1 MIHSHDTEQVTIQLY
16 QLTPKPELLDLDG
29 GLFRDR
35 LLSIRDESQQPAP
48 SNDAIAE
55 AATVGDL
62 MHALATIED
71 SRTAARN
78 ITQVFQWV
86 LAEQASQ
93 AQLIWDPVHKGIR
106 LSDTVV
112 LKSGEYRDILTAMV
126 AQLRFDRFDGKLP
139 VFTVMLKNPLFFSQN
154 LSVEELGQFL
164 EDRRK
169 LYLPVLDQ
177 KLNFNAVLRTVTG
190 KEVYIYEQRTRRNPN
205 PFRIGDRFIAS
216 GRMTQD
222 EYQELERNKTKLR
235 VAYVTPYN
243 DAQKHYCY
251 PARDLHVVASDSLL
265 RLENQNPTIE
275 FPEPL
280 GEAIALYRYAKTAI
294 RSQMDARPELLKHLQ
309 SVLEDHFELVP
320 PITAECHYLQTPRF
334 RLKGRQK
341 INEEIKQG
349 KAYYTDDALIL
360 GNNALCYP
368 TTESSE
374 DKEKKF
380 LSFFSPKSK
389 VAQLGFEFTRVPYSA
404 KLAVTEPNK
413 TAERIRNER
422 QDCNAALVAWPSWS
436 HLPNNKMLEFELM
449 RRNIAVQHVINE
461 NFKKDAP
468 KISALLKGMAE
479 KFPVNEVSHS
489 DHFRSITPFDYA
501 LGLDVSRHG
510 NLDIAS
516 FPVVIDA
523 SGRVSCTFSE
533 TPYTSDK
540 EKRSTGEIAQVLNR
554 IVKDH
559 KPEGNPIS
567 LLFLRDG
574 VAYEDYDEVAS
585 YLPDNV
591 SLTVVSVRKNLL
603 NTCSDEMPTGEF
615 YSLFAEHGEDRFVFG
630 INARQ
635 GEESKITRLHLAEVV
650 RNPLG
655 VDTKT
660 LGEVLISL
668 ACQNKTTEVEI
679 ASLPF
684 PIAYADRMAWTIRDM
699 IQDRELCRYVL
710 NQYPEEVDEAG
721 GATLFIYN
729 EIRRFVTSRANGYS
743 FAI

>member
-1 MIHSHDTEQVTIQLY
+1 MINYHNSEQVTIQLY
-16 QLTPKPELLDLDG
+16 QLTPKPRLLELDG
-29 GLFRDR
+29 RHFRER
-35 LLSIRDESQQPAP
+35 LLSISKESQAPAP
-48 SNDAIAE
+48 SNDAIPE
-55 AATVGDL
+55 AVTVGDL
-62 MHALATIED
+62 IYALASNED
-71 SRTAARN
+71 SRKAARN
-78 ITQVFQWV
+78 ITQVFNWV
-86 LAEQASQ
+86 LAEQATQ

-106 LSDTVV
+106 LTDTVI
-112 LKSGEYRDILTAMV
+112 LKNGEYRDILTAMV
-126 AQLRFDRFDGKLP
+126 AQLRFDRFEGKLP
-139 VFTVMLKNPLFFSQN
+139 VFSVMLKNPLFFSQN
-154 LSVEELGQFL
+154 LSVGELGQFL
-164 EDRRK
+164 EDRRR

-177 KLNFNAVLRTVTG
+177 KLNFNAVLRTVTS
-190 KEVYIYEQRTRRNPN
+190 KEVYIYEQKTRKNPN
-205 PFRIGDRFIAS
+205 PFRIGERFIAS
-216 GRMTQD
+216 GRMTEI
-222 EYQELERNKTKLR
+222 EYKELEHCKTKLR
-235 VAYVTPYN
+235 VAYVTSYS

-251 PARDLHVVASDSLL
+251 PARDLQVVASDSLL

-275 FPEPL
+275 FPAPL
-280 GEAIALYRYAKTAI
+280 REAIALYRYAKTAI
-294 RSQMDARPELLKHLQ
+294 RSQMDARPELLKRLQ
-309 SVLEDHFELVP
+309 RALEEHFELMP
-320 PITAECHYLQTPRF
+320 AINAECHYLQTPRF

-341 INEEIKQG
+341 INDEIKQG

-368 TTESSE
+368 TAESSE

-389 VAQLGFEFTRVPYSA
+389 AAQLGFEFTRVPYSA
-404 KLAVTEPNK
+404 KLAVTDPSR
-413 TAERIRNER
+413 TAERISTECRN
-422 QDCNAALVAWPSWS
+422 CNAALIAWPSWS

-479 KFPVNEVSHS
+479 KFPVNEASHS

-510 NLDIAS
+510 SLDIAS

-523 SGRVSCTFSE
+523 SGKVSCTFSE

-540 EKRSTGEIAQVLNR
+540 EKRSTVEIAKVLNR
-554 IVKDH
+554 IVRDH
-559 KPEGNPIS
+559 QPHDSQIN

-574 VAYEDYDEVAS
+574 IAYEDYDEVAS
-585 YLPDNV
+585 FLPDNV
-591 SLTVVSVRKNLL
+591 SLTVISVRKNLL
-603 NTCSDEMPTGEF
+603 NTCSDEMPSGEF
-615 YSLFAEHGEDRFVFG
+615 YSLLAKHGEGRFVFG

-635 GEESKITRLHLAEVV
+635 GDESKISRLHLAEIV
-650 RNPLG
+650 RNPLD

-699 IQDRELCRYVL
+699 IQDRELCHYVH

-729 EIRRFVTSRANGYS
+729 EIRRFVSSRANGYS